1 MKNDLSQKMHGN
13 KIFSVNIYKR
23 YKYAI
28 TLLPKK
34 QNLIFSQKCT
44 PKGEISGITKKDHI
58 HPRKY
63 GISSEMQYWL
73 TLQINILQRFPVIVC
88 TFMET
93 YL

>member
-23 YKYAI
+23 YKYDI

-44 PKGEISGITKKDHI
+44 TKSEISGITKKHHI

-63 GISSEMQYWL
+63 GVSSEIQY
-73 TLQINILQRFPVIVC
+73 
-88 TFMET
+88 
-93 YL
+93 

>member
-23 YKYAI
+23 YKYDI

-44 PKGEISGITKKDHI
+44 TKSEISGITKKDHI

-63 GISSEMQYWL
+63 GVSSEIQY
-73 TLQINILQRFPVIVC
+73 
-88 TFMET
+88 
-93 YL
+93 

>member
-63 GISSEMQYWL
+63 GISSEMQY
-73 TLQINILQRFPVIVC
+73 
-88 TFMET
+88 
-93 YL
+93 